1 MKKLL
6 RLLITSTVTFSTI
19 LAAQS
24 ANALTVTLDTISPEA
39 TDLSEMFQQGAPD
52 DVTINGWLTTPGTEY
67 TATYSVD
74 EQPAVVVN
82 PGGQIEVGGIAY
94 DADAGTLAVTFTATG
109 IVSDFQLGSDVSII
123 GLVAATESLSE
134 DGPPAEMRGAFMST
148 NVQEWE
154 LIPPSPENPAFGF
167 VLTGPAGEEGFFRM
181 LIPDAVVDL
190 LSEFSGVELQANDL
204 AVVMDDQIATLS
216 ISDVEGGY
224 LVDINV
230 TFEADN
236 TQVAGVAA
244 SDETITREVVVEKQ
258 PVLSLAL
265 AKQVSAGKTA
275 SLKGYLNLASGKN
288 KGKTLELYRK
298 RGNGKYTL
306 VDTKKVKDSNGK
318 VEFTKKVTSKT
329 DKYNVK
335 YKKAGSAAQ
344 VSNIVTVEAL

>member
-6 RLLITSTVTFSTI
+6 RLLITSTITCSAM

-24 ANALTVTLDTISPEA
+24 ASALTVTLDSISPAA

-67 TATYSVD
+67 TASYSVD

-82 PGGQIEVGGIAY
+82 PGGQIEVGGIVY

-123 GLVAATESLSE
+123 GLVDATESLSE
-134 DGPPAEMRGAFMST
+134 DGPPAEMRGSFMST

-154 LIPPSPENPAFGF
+154 LIPPSPDNPAFGF

-190 LSEFSGVELQANDL
+190 LSGFVGVQLTGQDL
-204 AVVMDDQIATLS
+204 AVVMDDQIASLNV
-216 ISDVEGGY
+216 SDVEGGF
-224 LVDINV
+224 LVDINI

-236 TQVAGVAA
+236 TQVTGITAE
-244 SDETITREVVVEKQ
+244 DENITREVVVKKQ

-265 AKQVSAGKTA
+265 TKQVAAGNKAT
-275 SLKGYLNLASGKN
+275 LKAYLNLSNGKN

-306 VDTKKVKDSNGK
+306 VDSKKVKSDNGK
-318 VEFTKKVTSKT
+318 TEFTQKVTSKT
-329 DKYNVK
+329 DKYKVK
-335 YKKAGSAAQ
+335 YKKAGSPAK
-344 VSNIVTVEAL
+344 VSNIVTVEAK